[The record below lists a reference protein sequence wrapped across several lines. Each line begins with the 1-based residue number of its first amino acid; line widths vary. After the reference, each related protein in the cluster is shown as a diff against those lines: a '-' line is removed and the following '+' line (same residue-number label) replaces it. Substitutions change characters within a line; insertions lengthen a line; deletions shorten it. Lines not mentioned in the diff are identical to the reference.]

1 MRVESGIA
9 FLDGDL
15 TLPQATRLLAECE
28 QAYQSGIAVFD
39 LSGAGALDSSAISLM
54 LSLRRNA
61 AGRPL
66 EFRNIP
72 DGLVSLARLYG
83 VVDHF

>member
-1 MRVESGIA
+1 MRVESGVA
-9 FLDGDL
+9 FLEGDL
-15 TLPQATRLLAECE
+15 TLPQATRLLTECE
-28 QAYQSGIAVFD
+28 AACRSGITSFD
-39 LSGAGALDSSAISLM
+39 LSGAKALDSSAISLL

-61 AGRPL
+61 AGKRL
-66 EFRNIP
+66 DFRNIP